1 MKLSYLAFLALP
13 LALACSSASTTSDP
27 GDSIFSAGGTA
38 TPNVLLGV
46 WEQAPRKL
54 GNVDAVTRFELR
66 ADHAIMAMRC
76 TSGSEVKTPTISMTG
91 KVVDNAIELAEGKQA
106 TAQVG
111 NVLCGV
117 QVSKGIILRCDEATP
132 EAQRQLC
139 FSLKDKSLTLYQPSG
154 PVAYSKVAD

>member
-1 MKLSYLAFLALP
+1 M
-13 LALACSSASTTSDP
+13 ACSSASTTSDP

-38 TPNVLLGV
+38 TPNSLLGV
-46 WEQAPRKL
+46 WEQPARTQ
-54 GNVDAVTRFELR
+54 GDVVAVTRFELR

-76 TSGSEVKTPTISMTG
+76 TRGTEVKTPTITMTG
-91 KVVDNAIELAEGKQA
+91 KVVDNAIELSEGKQA

-139 FSLKDKSLTLYQPSG
+139 FSLKDKALTLYQPSG
-154 PVAYSKVAD
+154 PIAYSKVAD